1 MIELKLLHHSLENTL
16 IEGLAQT
23 WTHMDRC
30 GADAGHLVIL
40 DRDPNRLRDA
50 KIFTHVE
57 RYQGVATQVWGM
69 VCQLHT

>member
-1 MIELKLLHHSLENTL
+1 
-16 IEGLAQT
+16 
-23 WTHMDRC
+23 MDRC

-69 VCQLHT
+69 VCQLHTLRRW